1 MPATLS
7 ADTIESIRVHK
18 RRSLELLPRLRS
30 PRVSLLSTI
39 LSLVFCALS
48 ALSQCNALQVQGQVE
63 LNEAG
68 RKIKT
73 RVAPEYPELAKRL
86 RVYGVARVQFT
97 VTPEGAVKE
106 VHDLGGNPVLVEALI
121 QAVKQWKYE
130 ASAKET
136 VVEVKATFARPN

>member
-1 MPATLS
+1 MVPQTS
-7 ADTIESIRVHK
+7 RQHT
-18 RRSLELLPRLRS
+18 
-30 PRVSLLSTI
+30 SLLRTI
-39 LSLVFCALS
+39 LSLVFCALA
-48 ALSQCNALQVQGQVE
+48 ALSQGNALQIQGQVE

-86 RVYGVARVQFT
+86 RVYGIARVRFT